1 VTGRYPRSIVEL
13 RGLENVVL
21 QQMEHDDMASENH
34 RDNRTTPERDQ
45 LKGSRLPVRPSPP
58 STSPIL
64 NDGLE
69 SLRSIH
75 C

>member
-1 VTGRYPRSIVEL
+1 
-13 RGLENVVL
+13 
-21 QQMEHDDMASENH
+21 MEHDDMASENH